1 MSGSH
6 RPCPLTSP
14 GSFWYGP
21 IHPFVL
27 LVWACQDNC
36 RQHIDQTN
44 GHKVCIR
51 DAVRACGSEPPTMT
65 YSIHVFRICMLLP
78 GPWQRSVQNDES
90 SKSCVAYSRGTES
103 HRKHPRTWMRE
114 IVRPAT
120 TLPESPYTFEKVEL
134 AFSIRCVKA
143 DITNL
148 HVPSGIIIP
157 STHHLSAPVRD
168 SRTEDEGD
176 KRGRKGAGSGDRSL
190 YTYHHAVLPWHG

>member
-1 MSGSH
+1 MMCEIH
-6 RPCPLTSP
+6 PCPSWAGVTVTIVCS
-14 GSFWYGP
+14 SA
-21 IHPFVL
+21 HS
-27 LVWACQDNC
+27 LVY
-36 RQHIDQTN
+36 
-44 GHKVCIR
+44 
-51 DAVRACGSEPPTMT
+51 VRIVPCCSIPLRAA
-65 YSIHVFRICMLLP
+65 SIHVFRICMLLP